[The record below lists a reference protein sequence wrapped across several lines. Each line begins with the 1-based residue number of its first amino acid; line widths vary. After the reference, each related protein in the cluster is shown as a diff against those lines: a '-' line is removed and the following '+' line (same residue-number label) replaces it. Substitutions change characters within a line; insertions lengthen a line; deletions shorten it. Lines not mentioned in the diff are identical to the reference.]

1 MNPLFVETLQLN
13 NYRNF
18 KNKTLSFHQC
28 NIITGDVATGKT
40 NILEALTVLLS
51 SYLLGFQTYMSKRN
65 IIDINKMD
73 VRKDNLLSI
82 YPVSVSGTFHD
93 GKTVSRI
100 LLDENK
106 KTKF

>member
-40 NILEALTVLLS
+40 NILEALTVFLS
-51 SYLLGFQTYMSKRN
+51 VRISN
-65 IIDINKMD
+65 IYVKE
-73 VRKDNLLSI
+73 K
-82 YPVSVSGTFHD
+82 YY
-93 GKTVSRI
+93 
-100 LLDENK
+100 
-106 KTKF
+106 